1 MALPFVYRALRDG
14 ADKRTLVQGGT
25 ALALGSAA
33 AIAASLAILVAQVA
47 ALTGTMRAGLRHIAT
62 SLAVRSQGSAGDF
75 PASYAQSLDASHWDV
90 LAVYLAGP
98 YLDLKGRW
106 PALDAALP
114 QQLLAVRYTHLLAL
128 FAAASLVVWRRGR
141 GDRRCRALVVTTW
154 LSLLAPLSW
163 LVVFKAHSQDHTHM
177 NFVVWQM
184 PFTLLGF
191 ALVGAAAR
199 LLSAGSRSPAQPA
212 PPC

>member
-1 MALPFVYRALRDG
+1 
-14 ADKRTLVQGGT
+14 
-25 ALALGSAA
+25 
-33 AIAASLAILVAQVA
+33 
-47 ALTGTMRAGLRHIAT
+47 
-62 SLAVRSQGSAGDF
+62 
-75 PASYAQSLDASHWDV
+75 
-90 LAVYLAGP
+90 
-98 YLDLKGRW
+98 
-106 PALDAALP
+106 
-114 QQLLAVRYTHLLAL
+114 VRYTHLLAL